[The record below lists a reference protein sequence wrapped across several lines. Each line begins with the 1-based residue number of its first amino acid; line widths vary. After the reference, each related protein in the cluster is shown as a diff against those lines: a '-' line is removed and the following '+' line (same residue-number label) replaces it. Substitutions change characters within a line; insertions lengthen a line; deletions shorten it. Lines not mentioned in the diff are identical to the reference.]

1 MFYKLPRM
9 LFTLALLLAAAAP
22 RAHPPTPMHSV
33 ARCIPHHRMDAAADD
48 AAATAAAAAAA
59 AAAALEYNMAGF
71 REATERWYILSC
83 ALTLS
88 GDKGLQPFSSPV
100 GWMGP
105 SSPPPAQAYSQAELE
120 AEYERNQPSL
130 NALVDACTE
139 RVPLLCTPDMA
150 ICLPLARLAAWTSA
164 DKWVR
169 PLDGWQH
176 PAEATSCEEMLRS
189 LTVHLL
195 EKWDVPPALHGAL
208 TYRDGSPVS
217 EGAHRISK
225 AFLHVHAEVGRG
237 ASVLDAMRA
246 AVAPSITKTIA
257 KHFVQLPAGRI
268 GEGAPARVS
277 APAAL
282 QAGSGVMGLVDD
294 EYEATEEEAEERSSS
309 GSGGSSGGSSGSS
322 SGGGSGS
329 PLHALRRAQVA
340 SLGGADWV
348 ADAACES
355 RLGSTLGR
363 ADIEEFALVM
373 LDWTVRHQEAL
384 TDPYTVRSYLLLTC
398 SPVRREAPEGV

>member
-1 MFYKLPRM
+1 
-9 LFTLALLLAAAAP
+9 
-22 RAHPPTPMHSV
+22 
-33 ARCIPHHRMDAAADD
+33 MDAAADD

-237 ASVLDAMRA
+237 ASVLDGMRA

-268 GEGAPARVS
+268 GEGAPARIDRID
-277 APAAL
+277 ALAA
-282 QAGSGVMGLVDD
+282 QRDGHV
-294 EYEATEEEAEERSSS
+294 
-309 GSGGSSGGSSGSS
+309 
-322 SGGGSGS
+322 
-329 PLHALRRAQVA
+329 
-340 SLGGADWV
+340 
-348 ADAACES
+348 S
-355 RLGSTLGR
+355 RLGTAHFVELDVLMALHARDRVPRRLAVAHGDDAGRLARAIRHPRPPPRRPLGN
-363 ADIEEFALVM
+363 A
-373 LDWTVRHQEAL
+373 
-384 TDPYTVRSYLLLTC
+384 
-398 SPVRREAPEGV
+398 

>member
-1 MFYKLPRM
+1 
-9 LFTLALLLAAAAP
+9 
-22 RAHPPTPMHSV
+22 
-33 ARCIPHHRMDAAADD
+33 
-48 AAATAAAAAAA
+48 
-59 AAAALEYNMAGF
+59 
-71 REATERWYILSC
+71 
-83 ALTLS
+83 
-88 GDKGLQPFSSPV
+88 
-100 GWMGP
+100 
-105 SSPPPAQAYSQAELE
+105 
-120 AEYERNQPSL
+120 
-130 NALVDACTE
+130 
-139 RVPLLCTPDMA
+139 
-150 ICLPLARLAAWTSA
+150 
-164 DKWVR
+164 
-169 PLDGWQH
+169 
-176 PAEATSCEEMLRS
+176 MLRS

-398 SPVRREAPEGV
+398 SPVRREAPEGA